1 MSEIFKISV
10 SELYKKPFRIVIIFL
25 LNLLVVFGVNRF
37 DIKVEIFTVFVP
49 LILTILFIE
58 EYKTKKW
65 KDILINFLIYLGIFS
80 LNALLLY
87 KQIEILDREEFLNNS
102 QILFF
107 NLKTVSTDI
116 IVSIFAM
123 GFLYSVVKNLK
134 YKIAVVD
141 MFRYFKEKSS
151 RILVP
156 FYGIIFTLY
165 ISVLIYYGLNT
176 DVCYD
181 LLNIFFLFFVVTFIC
196 FLMLV
201 FKNFLISDKKDE
213 VTYRLREKSLGFY
226 IRYIGILIGLIIV
239 AGIIISGYIMITSMM
254 RKNGLFLMITGGI
267 IALLLVVI
275 VEILLLNMLIK
286 IYGKAQTKPMNFKK
300 FFNVLAV
307 NIIGLLFLGIAI
319 FINYTIDMNILII
332 NPLVLHILLAVMINF
347 IGLIINFQV
356 LGVLVDKKFMTA
368 LKDGFIKT
376 KKFLNPKV
384 LIILIGEDI
393 FLMINILNGT
403 FTGLIYFINFIVS
416 LYLINFYF
424 VLLKGKSNMIGTLE
438 NEAILYVEVIFWSG
452 KRKNPPSLISGK
464 YCPHFVVKGKSEYLG
479 ICFLDGTECFFN
491 KIALGNVQP
500 LYPDTIDYSSLAD
513 NTEFLIY
520 EEEKLVGKGKILG
533 RTIPHKV
540 KQRKK

>member
-1 MSEIFKISV
+1 MLEIFKISV

-25 LNLLVVFGVNRF
+25 LNLLVVFWVNRF
-37 DIKVEIFTVFVP
+37 DIKVETFTVFIP

-87 KQIEILDREEFLNNS
+87 KQIEILDREEFLSNS
-102 QILFF
+102 KILFF

-151 RILVP
+151 RILVV

-181 LLNIFFLFFVVTFIC
+181 FLNIFFFFFVVIFIC

-213 VTYRLREKSLGFY
+213 VTYKLREKSLGFY
-226 IRYIGILIGLIIV
+226 AKYTLSIAGLTIG
-239 AGIIISGYIMITSMM
+239 AGVIISTYIMAVSMM
-254 RKNGLFLMITGGI
+254 RKNIIFLIIAGGI

-275 VEILLLNMLIK
+275 VEILILNMLIK
-286 IYGKAQTKPMNFKK
+286 INGKVQTKPMNLKK

-332 NPLVLHILLAVMINF
+332 NPLVLDILLAVMINF

-356 LGVLVDKKFMTA
+356 LGVLVDKKFMAA
-368 LKDGFIKT
+368 LKDGFNLT
-376 KKFLNPKV
+376 LKFLNPKV
-384 LIILIGEDI
+384 LLILIGEDI
-393 FLMINILNGT
+393 FLIISILNGS
-403 FTGLIYFINFIVS
+403 FTGFVYFINFIVS
-416 LYLINFYF
+416 LYLIDFYF
-424 VLLKGKSNMIGTLE
+424 EE
-438 NEAILYVEVIFWSG
+438 NTIIE
-452 KRKNPPSLISGK
+452 RK
-464 YCPHFVVKGKSEYLG
+464 E
-479 ICFLDGTECFFN
+479 
-491 KIALGNVQP
+491 
-500 LYPDTIDYSSLAD
+500 
-513 NTEFLIY
+513 
-520 EEEKLVGKGKILG
+520 
-533 RTIPHKV
+533 
-540 KQRKK
+540 

>member
-10 SELYKKPFRIVIIFL
+10 SELYKKLFRIIIIFL

-87 KQIEILDREEFLNNS
+87 TQIEILDNNEFLNNN

-107 NLKTVSTDI
+107 NLKTISTDI

-123 GFLYSVVKNLK
+123 GFMYSVVKNLK

-141 MFRYFKEKSS
+141 MLRYFKEKSS

-181 LLNIFFLFFVVTFIC
+181 FLNIFFLFFVVTFIC

-226 IRYIGILIGLIIV
+226 IRYMGILIGLIIV

-286 IYGKAQTKPMNFKK
+286 IYGKVQTKPMNFKK

-368 LKDGFIKT
+368 LKNGFNLT
-376 KKFLNPKV
+376 LKFLNPKV

-393 FLMINILNGT
+393 FLIISILNGS
-403 FTGLIYFINFIVS
+403 FTGFVYFINFIVS
-416 LYLINFYF
+416 LYLIDFY
-424 VLLKGKSNMIGTLE
+424 LK
-438 NEAILYVEVIFWSG
+438 
-452 KRKNPPSLISGK
+452 
-464 YCPHFVVKGKSEYLG
+464 
-479 ICFLDGTECFFN
+479 
-491 KIALGNVQP
+491 
-500 LYPDTIDYSSLAD
+500 
-513 NTEFLIY
+513 
-520 EEEKLVGKGKILG
+520 EKE
-533 RTIPHKV
+533 
-540 KQRKK
+540 

>member
-1 MSEIFKISV
+1 MLEIFKISV

-37 DIKVEIFTVFVP
+37 DIKVEIFTVFIP

-123 GFLYSVVKNLK
+123 GFMYSVVKDLK

-141 MFRYFKEKSS
+141 MLRYFKEKSS

-213 VTYRLREKSLGFY
+213 ITYRLREKSLGFY
-226 IRYIGILIGLIIV
+226 AKYILSIAGLTIG
-239 AGIIISGYIMITSMM
+239 AGIIISTYIMAVSMM
-254 RKNGLFLMITGGI
+254 RENIIFLIIAGGI

-275 VEILLLNMLIK
+275 VEILILNMLIK
-286 IYGKAQTKPMNFKK
+286 INGKVQTKTMNFKK
-300 FFNVLAV
+300 FFNTLAV

-356 LGVLVDKKFMTA
+356 LGVLVDKKFMIA
-368 LKDGFIKT
+368 LKDGFYLT
-376 KKFLNPKV
+376 LKFLNPKV
-384 LIILIGEDI
+384 LLILIGENI
-393 FLMINILNGT
+393 FLIISILNGG
-403 FTGLIYFINFIVS
+403 FTGFVYFINFIVS
-416 LYLINFYF
+416 LYLIDFY
-424 VLLKGKSNMIGTLE
+424 LK
-438 NEAILYVEVIFWSG
+438 
-452 KRKNPPSLISGK
+452 
-464 YCPHFVVKGKSEYLG
+464 
-479 ICFLDGTECFFN
+479 
-491 KIALGNVQP
+491 
-500 LYPDTIDYSSLAD
+500 
-513 NTEFLIY
+513 
-520 EEEKLVGKGKILG
+520 EEE
-533 RTIPHKV
+533 
-540 KQRKK
+540 

>member
-384 LIILIGEDI
+384 LLILIGEDI
-393 FLMINILNGT
+393 FLIISILNGS
-403 FTGLIYFINFIVS
+403 FTGFVYFINFIVS
-416 LYLINFYF
+416 LYLIDFYF
-424 VLLKGKSNMIGTLE
+424 
-438 NEAILYVEVIFWSG
+438 
-452 KRKNPPSLISGK
+452 
-464 YCPHFVVKGKSEYLG
+464 
-479 ICFLDGTECFFN
+479 
-491 KIALGNVQP
+491 
-500 LYPDTIDYSSLAD
+500 
-513 NTEFLIY
+513 
-520 EEEKLVGKGKILG
+520 EEDE
-533 RTIPHKV
+533 
-540 KQRKK
+540 

>member
-1 MSEIFKISV
+1 MLEIFKNSV

-37 DIKVEIFTVFVP
+37 DIVAETFTVFIP

-65 KDILINFLIYLGIFS
+65 KDILINFLIYLGVFS
-80 LNALLLY
+80 LNACILY
-87 KQIEILDREEFLNNS
+87 KRIEILNQDEFITNNK
-102 QILFF
+102 ILFF
-107 NLKTVSTDI
+107 NLSTTFTDI
-116 IVSIFAM
+116 IVSFFAV
-123 GFLYSVVKNLK
+123 GFMYSAIKDLK
-134 YKIAVVD
+134 YKIAIVD

-151 RILVP
+151 RVLVI
-156 FYGIIFTLY
+156 FYGVIFNLFVFVIIF
-165 ISVLIYYGLNT
+165 YGLNSYI
-176 DVCYD
+176 CYD
-181 LLNIFFLFFVVTFIC
+181 ILNLFFIFFVTIFIC

-213 VTYRLREKSLGFY
+213 ITYRLREKSLGFY

-239 AGIIISGYIMITSMM
+239 AGIIISTYIMAVGMM

-275 VEILLLNMLIK
+275 VEILILNMLIK
-286 IYGKAQTKPMNFKK
+286 INGKVQTKPMNFKK

-332 NPLVLHILLAVMINF
+332 NPLVLDILLAVMINF

-356 LGVLVDKKFMTA
+356 LGVLVDIPFTLA
-368 LKDGFIKT
+368 LKDGFNLT
-376 KKFLNPKV
+376 LKFLNPKV
-384 LIILIGEDI
+384 LLILIGEDI
-393 FLMINILNGT
+393 FLMINIINGT

-424 VLLKGKSNMIGTLE
+424 EENTIIEGKE
-438 NEAILYVEVIFWSG
+438 
-452 KRKNPPSLISGK
+452 
-464 YCPHFVVKGKSEYLG
+464 
-479 ICFLDGTECFFN
+479 
-491 KIALGNVQP
+491 
-500 LYPDTIDYSSLAD
+500 
-513 NTEFLIY
+513 
-520 EEEKLVGKGKILG
+520 
-533 RTIPHKV
+533 
-540 KQRKK
+540 

>member
-1 MSEIFKISV
+1 MLEIFKISV
-10 SELYKKPFRIVIIFL
+10 SELYKKLFRIVIIFL
-25 LNLLVVFGVNRF
+25 LNLLVVFGVNKF
-37 DIKVEIFTVFVP
+37 DIKVETFTVFIP

-87 KQIEILDREEFLNNS
+87 KQIEILDREEFLSNN

-107 NLKTVSTDI
+107 NLKTISTDI

-181 LLNIFFLFFVVTFIC
+181 FLNIFFLFFVVTFIC
-196 FLMLV
+196 FMILV

-275 VEILLLNMLIK
+275 VEILILNMLIK
-286 IYGKAQTKPMNFKK
+286 IYGKVQTKPMNFKK

-319 FINYTIDMNILII
+319 FINYTIDINFII
-332 NPLVLHILLAVMINF
+332 ENYLVQYILLAVMINF

-356 LGVLVDKKFMTA
+356 LGVLVDIPFTLA
-368 LKDGFIKT
+368 LKDGFNLT
-376 KKFLNPKV
+376 LKFLNPKV
-384 LIILIGEDI
+384 LLILIGENI
-393 FLMINILNGT
+393 FLIISILNGS
-403 FTGLIYFINFIVS
+403 FTGFVYFINFIVS
-416 LYLINFYF
+416 LYLIDFY
-424 VLLKGKSNMIGTLE
+424 LK
-438 NEAILYVEVIFWSG
+438 
-452 KRKNPPSLISGK
+452 
-464 YCPHFVVKGKSEYLG
+464 
-479 ICFLDGTECFFN
+479 
-491 KIALGNVQP
+491 
-500 LYPDTIDYSSLAD
+500 
-513 NTEFLIY
+513 
-520 EEEKLVGKGKILG
+520 EEE
-533 RTIPHKV
+533 
-540 KQRKK
+540 

>member
-1 MSEIFKISV
+1 MLEIFKISV
-10 SELYKKPFRIVIIFL
+10 SELYKNPFRIVIIFL

-37 DIKVEIFTVFVP
+37 DIKVEIFTVFIP

-87 KQIEILDREEFLNNS
+87 KQIEILDREKFLNNS

-226 IRYIGILIGLIIV
+226 AKYTLSIAGLTIGAGVIISTYIMAVSMIRKNIIFLII
-239 AGIIISGYIMITSMM
+239 A
-254 RKNGLFLMITGGI
+254 GGI

-275 VEILLLNMLIK
+275 VEILILNMLIK
-286 IYGKAQTKPMNFKK
+286 INGKVQTKPMNFKK
-300 FFNVLAV
+300 FFNTLTV

-384 LIILIGEDI
+384 LIILIGENI
-393 FLMINILNGT
+393 FLMISILNGS
-403 FTGLIYFINFIVS
+403 FTGFVYFINFIVS
-416 LYLINFYF
+416 LYLIDFYF
-424 VLLKGKSNMIGTLE
+424 EE
-438 NEAILYVEVIFWSG
+438 NTIIE
-452 KRKNPPSLISGK
+452 RK
-464 YCPHFVVKGKSEYLG
+464 E
-479 ICFLDGTECFFN
+479 
-491 KIALGNVQP
+491 
-500 LYPDTIDYSSLAD
+500 
-513 NTEFLIY
+513 
-520 EEEKLVGKGKILG
+520 
-533 RTIPHKV
+533 
-540 KQRKK
+540 

>member
-1 MSEIFKISV
+1 MLEIFKISV

-25 LNLLVVFGVNRF
+25 LNLIMVFGINRF

-58 EYKTKKW
+58 EYKTKNW

-80 LNALLLY
+80 LNALILY

-123 GFLYSVVKNLK
+123 GFMYSVVKNLK

-151 RILVP
+151 RILVI

-181 LLNIFFLFFVVTFIC
+181 FLNIFFLFFVVVFMC
-196 FLMLV
+196 FLILV

-226 IRYIGILIGLIIV
+226 AKYILSIAGLTIG
-239 AGIIISGYIMITSMM
+239 AGIIISTYIMAVSMM
-254 RKNGLFLMITGGI
+254 RENIIFLIIAGGI

-275 VEILLLNMLIK
+275 VEILILNMLIK
-286 IYGKAQTKPMNFKK
+286 INGKVQTKPMNFKK
-300 FFNVLAV
+300 FFNILAV

-332 NPLVLHILLAVMINF
+332 NPLVLDILLAVMINF

-356 LGVLVDKKFMTA
+356 LGVLVDVPFTLA
-368 LKDGFIKT
+368 LKDGFNLT
-376 KKFLNPKV
+376 LKFLNPKV
-384 LIILIGEDI
+384 LLILIGEDI
-393 FLMINILNGT
+393 FLIISILNGN
-403 FTGLIYFINFIVS
+403 FTGLICFINFIVS
-416 LYLINFYF
+416 LYLIDFY
-424 VLLKGKSNMIGTLE
+424 LK
-438 NEAILYVEVIFWSG
+438 
-452 KRKNPPSLISGK
+452 
-464 YCPHFVVKGKSEYLG
+464 
-479 ICFLDGTECFFN
+479 
-491 KIALGNVQP
+491 
-500 LYPDTIDYSSLAD
+500 
-513 NTEFLIY
+513 
-520 EEEKLVGKGKILG
+520 EEI
-533 RTIPHKV
+533 
-540 KQRKK
+540 

>member
-1 MSEIFKISV
+1 M
-10 SELYKKPFRIVIIFL
+10 
-25 LNLLVVFGVNRF
+25 
-37 DIKVEIFTVFVP
+37 
-49 LILTILFIE
+49 ILTILFIE

-87 KQIEILDREEFLNNS
+87 KQIEILDREEFLSNS
-102 QILFF
+102 KILFF

-151 RILVP
+151 RILVV

-181 LLNIFFLFFVVTFIC
+181 FLNIFFFFFVVIFIC

-226 IRYIGILIGLIIV
+226 AKYTLSIAGLTIG
-239 AGIIISGYIMITSMM
+239 AGVIISTYIMAVSMM
-254 RKNGLFLMITGGI
+254 RKNIIFLIIAGGI

-275 VEILLLNMLIK
+275 VEILILNMLIK
-286 IYGKAQTKPMNFKK
+286 INGKVQTKPMNLKK

-332 NPLVLHILLAVMINF
+332 NPLVLDILLAVMINF

-356 LGVLVDKKFMTA
+356 LGVLVDKKLITSS
-368 LKDGFIKT
+368 KDEFNLT
-376 KKFLNPKV
+376 LKFLNPKV
-384 LIILIGEDI
+384 LLILIGEDI
-393 FLMINILNGT
+393 FLIISILNGS
-403 FTGLIYFINFIVS
+403 FTGFVYFINFIVS
-416 LYLINFYF
+416 LYLIDFYF
-424 VLLKGKSNMIGTLE
+424 KE
-438 NEAILYVEVIFWSG
+438 NTIIE
-452 KRKNPPSLISGK
+452 RK
-464 YCPHFVVKGKSEYLG
+464 E
-479 ICFLDGTECFFN
+479 
-491 KIALGNVQP
+491 
-500 LYPDTIDYSSLAD
+500 
-513 NTEFLIY
+513 
-520 EEEKLVGKGKILG
+520 
-533 RTIPHKV
+533 
-540 KQRKK
+540 

>member
-1 MSEIFKISV
+1 MLEIFKISV

-25 LNLLVVFGVNRF
+25 LNLFVVFGVNRF

-65 KDILINFLIYLGIFS
+65 KDILINFLIYLGVFS
-80 LNALLLY
+80 LNACILY
-87 KQIEILDREEFLNNS
+87 KQIEILDREEFLSNS

-123 GFLYSVVKNLK
+123 GFMYSVVKNLK

-141 MFRYFKEKSS
+141 MLRYFKEKSS
-151 RILVP
+151 RILVV

-181 LLNIFFLFFVVTFIC
+181 FLNIFFFFFVVIFIC

-239 AGIIISGYIMITSMM
+239 AGIIISGYIMAVSMM
-254 RKNGLFLMITGGI
+254 RKNITFLIITGGI

-286 IYGKAQTKPMNFKK
+286 INGKVQTKPMNFKK
-300 FFNVLAV
+300 FFNTLAV

-332 NPLVLHILLAVMINF
+332 NPLVLDILLAVMINF

-356 LGVLVDKKFMTA
+356 LGVLVDIPFTLA
-368 LKDGFIKT
+368 LKDGFNLT
-376 KKFLNPKV
+376 LKFLNPKV
-384 LIILIGEDI
+384 LLILIGEDI
-393 FLMINILNGT
+393 FLIISILNGS
-403 FTGLIYFINFIVS
+403 FTGFVYFINFIVS
-416 LYLINFYF
+416 LYLIDFY
-424 VLLKGKSNMIGTLE
+424 LK
-438 NEAILYVEVIFWSG
+438 
-452 KRKNPPSLISGK
+452 
-464 YCPHFVVKGKSEYLG
+464 
-479 ICFLDGTECFFN
+479 
-491 KIALGNVQP
+491 
-500 LYPDTIDYSSLAD
+500 
-513 NTEFLIY
+513 
-520 EEEKLVGKGKILG
+520 EEE
-533 RTIPHKV
+533 
-540 KQRKK
+540 

>member
-1 MSEIFKISV
+1 MLEIFKNSV

-37 DIKVEIFTVFVP
+37 DIKVETFTVFIP

-65 KDILINFLIYLGIFS
+65 KDILINFLIYLGVFS
-80 LNALLLY
+80 LNACILY
-87 KQIEILDREEFLNNS
+87 KRIEILNQDEFITNNK
-102 QILFF
+102 ILFF
-107 NLKTVSTDI
+107 NLSTTFTDI
-116 IVSIFAM
+116 IVSFFAV
-123 GFLYSVVKNLK
+123 GFMYSAIKDLK
-134 YKIAVVD
+134 YKIAIVD

-151 RILVP
+151 RVLVI
-156 FYGIIFTLY
+156 FYGVIFNLFVFVIIF
-165 ISVLIYYGLNT
+165 YGLNSYI
-176 DVCYD
+176 CYD
-181 LLNIFFLFFVVTFIC
+181 ILNLFFIFFVTIFIC

-213 VTYRLREKSLGFY
+213 ITYRLREKSLGFY

-239 AGIIISGYIMITSMM
+239 AGIIISTYIMAVGMM

-275 VEILLLNMLIK
+275 VEILFLNMLIK
-286 IYGKAQTKPMNFKK
+286 INGKVQTKPMNLKK
-300 FFNVLAV
+300 FFNVLIV
-307 NIIGLLFLGIAI
+307 NIIGLIFLGIAI
-319 FINYTIDMNILII
+319 FIDYTIDMNFII
-332 NPLVLHILLAVMINF
+332 ENSLVQYILLAVMINF

-368 LKDGFIKT
+368 LKDGFRKT
-376 KKFLNPKV
+376 KKFFNPKV

-424 VLLKGKSNMIGTLE
+424 EE
-438 NEAILYVEVIFWSG
+438 NSIIE
-452 KRKNPPSLISGK
+452 RK
-464 YCPHFVVKGKSEYLG
+464 E
-479 ICFLDGTECFFN
+479 
-491 KIALGNVQP
+491 
-500 LYPDTIDYSSLAD
+500 
-513 NTEFLIY
+513 
-520 EEEKLVGKGKILG
+520 
-533 RTIPHKV
+533 
-540 KQRKK
+540 

>member
-1 MSEIFKISV
+1 MLEIFKISV

-37 DIKVEIFTVFVP
+37 DIKVETFTVFVP

-58 EYKTKKW
+58 EYKTKNW

-87 KQIEILDREEFLNNS
+87 KQIEILDREEFLSNN

-134 YKIAVVD
+134 YRIAVID

-176 DVCYD
+176 DVCYNF
-181 LLNIFFLFFVVTFIC
+181 LNIFFLFFVVVFMC

-356 LGVLVDKKFMTA
+356 LGVLVDIPFTLA
-368 LKDGFIKT
+368 LKDGFNLT
-376 KKFLNPKV
+376 LKFLNPKV
-384 LIILIGEDI
+384 LIILIGENI
-393 FLMINILNGT
+393 FLMISILNGS
-403 FTGLIYFINFIVS
+403 FTGFVYFINFIVS
-416 LYLINFYF
+416 LYLIDFY
-424 VLLKGKSNMIGTLE
+424 LK
-438 NEAILYVEVIFWSG
+438 
-452 KRKNPPSLISGK
+452 
-464 YCPHFVVKGKSEYLG
+464 
-479 ICFLDGTECFFN
+479 
-491 KIALGNVQP
+491 
-500 LYPDTIDYSSLAD
+500 
-513 NTEFLIY
+513 
-520 EEEKLVGKGKILG
+520 EEE
-533 RTIPHKV
+533 
-540 KQRKK
+540 